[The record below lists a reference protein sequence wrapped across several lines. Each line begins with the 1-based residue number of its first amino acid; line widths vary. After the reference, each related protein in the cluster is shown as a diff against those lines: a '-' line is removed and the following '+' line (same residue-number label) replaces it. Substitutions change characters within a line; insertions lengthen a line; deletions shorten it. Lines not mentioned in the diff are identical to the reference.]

1 MSSSIFS
8 SRPRLFVVAVVAAV
22 LGLGAAGALA
32 GAYFTMTGDLLD
44 ERAVA
49 RLQRESG
56 AACTYVSLAE
66 SNHAAYKLAAFE
78 DVSPGVVALGSS
90 RVLEFHGRMFDRPF
104 YNLGRAMNDL
114 ADGAEVLRRM
124 ERRAVPEV
132 VLLGVDYWLFSPNY
146 NPPAGGSARPAVDP
160 ADPVQLFRLVGALW
174 KSPELAPDPWD
185 LITKDR
191 DCPIGVAAK
200 RYRAGFGADGFYYY
214 GDRVLRPQGSIE
226 DYQFRDSL
234 ARARHGARRFEHGD
248 EPDPARIEALAAIVR
263 ALEARGAKVI
273 VFAPPVA
280 PRVAQEMAD
289 SGRYG
294 YVSKSWS
301 ALMERGVP
309 VHDFHDPASLDLQD
323 CEFIDGFH
331 AGDAAFGRLLQA
343 LAVRE
348 PMLRPYVD
356 SAELERLSA
365 ITGRAAVY
373 LQETF
378 GIAEPDFLGLGCP
391 K

>member
-1 MSSSIFS
+1 M
-8 SRPRLFVVAVVAAV
+8 VAAV

-32 GAYFTMTGDLLD
+32 GAYFMATGDLLD

-49 RLQRESG
+49 RLQREG
-56 AACTYVSLAE
+56 GPACTYVTLATN
-66 SNHAAYKLAAFE
+66 NHTAYKLAAFE
-78 DVSPGVVALGSS
+78 DVSPKVVALGSS
-90 RVLEFHGRMFDRPF
+90 RVLEFHSRMFTQPF

-114 ADGAEVLRRM
+114 TDAQEVLKRM
-124 ERRAVPEV
+124 ERNGAPDL
-132 VLLGVDYWLFSPNY
+132 VLLGLDYWLFSPGY
-146 NPPAGGSARPAVDP
+146 RPLPESLASPAVDA
-160 ADPVQLFRLVGALW
+160 ADPVQLFRLVGAVW
-174 KSPELAPDPWD
+174 KNPELALNPWALLTAD
-185 LITKDR
+185 TA
-191 DCPIGVAAK
+191 CPIGVAAK

-214 GDRVLRPQGSIE
+214 GDRVLRPQGSVE

-234 ARARHGARRFEHGD
+234 ARARHGTRRFEHGD

-301 ALMERGVP
+301 ALMERGVR
-309 VHDFHDPASLDLQD
+309 VHDFHDPASLNLQD